1 MFLGRNLATALAP
14 VLAAYVEARP
24 SAGAMVL
31 LVPQGGRELE
41 KEDYVDET
49 DEDENGHA
57 LIFGA
62 QALTA
67 R

>member
-1 MFLGRNLATALAP
+1 
-14 VLAAYVEARP
+14 
-24 SAGAMVL
+24 MVL

-41 KEDYVDET
+41 KDDYVDDT
-49 DEDENGHA
+49 DEDENGQA